1 MWYRSV
7 RVRSSGNL
15 EDRVPLQASAP
26 EFCGNAVSDNL
37 LFDALTRGFPGLVW
51 IFDANGRIEFINSQ
65 WTDFT
70 GLPTERALGIGW
82 LEAVHPDDATMLC
95 ARLPLDDSDTNGLK
109 RIIRIRAADCTYHR
123 HISSIRQVSAESW
136 IGCAFDAHDWLTAEV
151 RDATHGT
158 ILQRVT
164 SGTELSEL
172 LDEVCLA
179 AERQVPGAT
188 CSINQVDAK
197 AAQFIA
203 ANAPNLPHRISQ
215 SVVGLSIAP
224 GIGSCGT
231 AAFTK
236 RDVICPDIASDPLW
250 DGIREL
256 ILPLGLRSCWSQPIF
271 SSEGEVIATFG
282 CYLREARAP
291 SAAEMQEIARFRSL
305 ATLAIERARMLEA
318 LRESEAHYR
327 HTVEQ
332 NPQIPW
338 TADPAGKL
346 LSLSPRW
353 TELTGI
359 ALDEAFSQ
367 GLRQAQHADDIA
379 EVMRTWEVARQSGQP
394 FAANYRLRLQT
405 GAYIWV
411 RTQATPRRD
420 AAGAV
425 IRWYGTIEDIH
436 EKHTAT
442 EMLRRQAYH
451 DDLTGL
457 PNRRSFTA
465 ELKARLQSGEG
476 QVGLLVLDMDHFK
489 QVNDRYG
496 HQTGDAVLRLFAR
509 HLLKLATG
517 CEFVARLGGDEFA
530 IILSNI
536 RSDDDILT
544 RAGIIE
550 SALEVSLKR
559 NKKSRVCRPS
569 IGCALG
575 CAGDSPDEL
584 FKRADMALYAVKE
597 AAKGGIRL
605 FDQSISS
612 AATRRSEAFD
622 LARLALRE
630 GWIEPFY
637 QPVIDMRSGVTRGYE
652 ALLRIRHPERGIL
665 LPELILEA
673 LDDPGLA
680 DSIGIRMSEMIL
692 ADMSPSAP
700 GGSLKGQVSINVGT
714 ENLIQSHFAENLL
727 RLLYT
732 HNVSHQAVKLE
743 ITERVLMNQL
753 NHGAIERLTRLRN
766 SGIGIALDDFGTGY
780 ASLIHLKA
788 LPVDEIKIDRSFVSG
803 LGTGVNKGEIVAAML
818 GLARTLGLVTV
829 AEGVETNCEARQ
841 LQDWG
846 CDYAQG
852 YLFGH
857 PVPAAQAKSL
867 K

>member
-1 MWYRSV
+1 M
-7 RVRSSGNL
+7 
-15 EDRVPLQASAP
+15 
-26 EFCGNAVSDNL
+26 SDNL
-37 LFDALTRGFPGLVW
+37 LFDALTRGLPGLVW
-51 IFDANGRIEFINSQ
+51 IFDSNGRVTFMNPQ

-70 GLPTERALGIGW
+70 GLPHEGALGLGW
-82 LEAVHPDDATMLC
+82 LEAVHPDDAAVLC
-95 ARLPLDDSDTNGLK
+95 ARLPLDDADTNGLK
-109 RIIRIRAADCTYHR
+109 RIIRIRAADRTYHR
-123 HISSIRQVSAESW
+123 HISSIRRVSADSW
-136 IGCAFDAHDWLTAEV
+136 VGCAFDAHEWLSAEL

-164 SGTELSEL
+164 SGTELSQL

-179 AERQVPGAT
+179 AERQVSGVT

-197 AAQFIA
+197 TGQFIS
-203 ANAPNLPHRISQ
+203 ANAPNLPHQISQ
-215 SVVGLSIAP
+215 SLVGLTISP
-224 GIGSCGT
+224 CVGSCGT

-250 DGIREL
+250 EGIREL

-271 SSEGEVIATFG
+271 SAEGEVIATFG
-282 CYLREARAP
+282 CYFRDARAP
-291 SAAEMQEIARFRSL
+291 SAGEMQEIARFRSL

-318 LRESEAHYR
+318 LHESEAHYR

-338 TADPAGKL
+338 TADPTGKL

-359 ALDEAFSQ
+359 PLEEAILQ
-367 GLRQAQHADDIA
+367 GLRQAQHEDDID
-379 EVMRTWEVARQSGQP
+379 EVMQAWELARETGRP
-394 FAANYRLRLQT
+394 FTADYRLRLQT

-411 RTQATPRRD
+411 RTQATARCD
-420 AAGAV
+420 ATGTV

-436 EKHTAT
+436 EKHMAT
-442 EMLRRQAYH
+442 ETLRRQAYQ

-465 ELKARLQSGEG
+465 ELKTHLQSCDG

-496 HQTGDAVLRLFAR
+496 HNTGDAVLRLFAR
-509 HLLKLATG
+509 HLLKLAIG
-517 CEFVARLGGDEFA
+517 REFVARLGGDEFA
-530 IILSNI
+530 IILPDV
-536 RSDDDILT
+536 RSEDDVMT
-544 RAGIIE
+544 RARTIE
-550 SALEVSLKR
+550 RALEVSLMR
-559 NKKSRVCRPS
+559 SRKARACRPS

-575 CAGDSPDEL
+575 TPNESPDEL

-597 AAKGGIRL
+597 ATKGGARL
-605 FDQSISS
+605 FDHNIRN
-612 AATRRSEAFD
+612 AAIRRNEAFE

-630 GWIEPFY
+630 DWIEPFY
-637 QPVIDMRSGVTRGYE
+637 QPVIDMKSGAVRGYE

-665 LPELILEA
+665 PPMLIMEA
-673 LDDPGLA
+673 LDAPDLA
-680 DSIGIRMSEMIL
+680 DSIGLRMSEMIV
-692 ADMSPSAP
+692 ADMGPLSP
-700 GGSLKGQVSINVGT
+700 GGPLKGQVSINVST
-714 ENLIQSHFAENLL
+714 ENLTESHFIENLL
-727 RLLYT
+727 RLLRTY
-732 HNVSHQAVKLE
+732 NVSPHSIKLE

-753 NHGAIERLTRLRN
+753 NHGAIERLMRLRQ

-803 LGTGVNKGEIVAAML
+803 LGTDANKGEIVEAML

-829 AEGVETNCEARQ
+829 AEGVETNGEARQ
-841 LQDWG
+841 LRQWG

-857 PVPAAQAKSL
+857 PAPATHVKS